1 MPRPTDRRPG
11 LHRSG
16 HQLRADTTRFCWHH
30 PVNFPVYRA
39 AGGSRKEN
47 TQRVLY
53 SGPGQ
58 RVLYAPFARF
68 FGVILRAFNSPTV
81 DCARFFTADS
91 HTGEK
96 QSLRKADKTLIVDFN
111 LLTVL
116 RVL

>member
-1 MPRPTDRRPG
+1 MVLAG
-11 LHRSG
+11 ACKFG
-16 HQLRADTTRFCWHH
+16 HGVGGFAINPIHPLLYSTKGTSPAARLRAL
-30 PVNFPVYRA
+30 A
-39 AGGSRKEN
+39 RKEN